1 MQPHWEARGTWE
13 ASAWRLSL
21 CVFRDGEPLGVV
33 GLRAQ
38 DFRALR
44 EVTTT
49 TWLGVE
55 HHGRGYG
62 TEARAAILTLAFDHL
77 NAEAALTAVFQDNPA
92 SQGVSRK
99 LGDRHDGIQRDVLD
113 GARWSSPTGCGSRGT
128 PGRRL
133 GDPPF
138 RSWAWMRAARSVM
151 APEAQASAPRLP
163 GS

>member
-1 MQPHWEARGTWE
+1 M
-13 ASAWRLSL
+13 
-21 CVFRDGEPLGVV
+21 
-33 GLRAQ
+33 RAQ

-77 NAEAALTAVFQDNPA
+77 NAEAALTVVFQDNPA

-113 GARWSSPTGCGSRGT
+113 GQVVVSD
-128 PGRRL
+128 RL
-133 GDPPF
+133 RLTRDAWAQVQRPAVQVVGLDACRPF
-138 RSWAWMRAARSVM
+138 FDG
-151 APEAQASAPRLP
+151 P
-163 GS
+163 